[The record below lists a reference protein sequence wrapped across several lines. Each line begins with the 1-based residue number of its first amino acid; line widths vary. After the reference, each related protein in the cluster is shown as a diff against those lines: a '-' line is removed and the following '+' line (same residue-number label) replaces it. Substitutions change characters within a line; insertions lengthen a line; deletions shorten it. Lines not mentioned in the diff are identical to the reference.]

1 MTVRSD
7 KRLYFKPTIAA
18 VIRNGNKTDK
28 VTLTNISRTG
38 LGFQTEELYYKGDKL
53 LIELKRDE
61 KNLLPKK
68 IKAKV
73 INEYGLTEYG
83 QREYGVRF
91 FRISYW
97 YEKNCIHNYVYSQ
110 QTEELT
116 STYLNRKQDDSKQS

>member
-7 KRLYFKPTIAA
+7 KRLCFRPSIQA
-18 VIRNGNKTDK
+18 VIRNGDRTDN
-28 VTLTNISRTG
+28 VVLTNISRTG

-61 KNLLPKK
+61 KNLLPRK

-73 INEYGLTEYG
+73 INEYGVTENG
-83 QREYGVRF
+83 WKEYGVRF

-97 YEKNCIHNYVYSQ
+97 YEKNCIHSYVYSEQ
-110 QTEELT
+110 SEDQP
-116 STYLNRKQDDSKQS
+116 SSYLNRKQDDEKD